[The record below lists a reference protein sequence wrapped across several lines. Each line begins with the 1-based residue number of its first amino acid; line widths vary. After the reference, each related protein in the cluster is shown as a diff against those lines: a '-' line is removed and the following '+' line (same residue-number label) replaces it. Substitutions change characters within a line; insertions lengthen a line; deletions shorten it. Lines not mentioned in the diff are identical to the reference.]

1 MPILW
6 QLLPPAARDREL
18 VLRDFH
24 LQAVVHATTQRKAAP
39 KGGPAE
45 NEERSSGFKVDG
57 LRPARITLDLETD
70 ALPFRQVAEAGA
82 LDGGDVDEYVLGSII
97 RRDEAKTPSG
107 IEEFHGTSL
116 HVRHSP
122 DS

>member
-1 MPILW
+1 MP
-6 QLLPPAARDREL
+6 
-18 VLRDFH
+18 
-24 LQAVVHATTQRKAAP
+24 TTQRKAAP

-45 NEERSSGFKVDG
+45 NEERLSGLKVDG
-57 LRPARITLDLETD
+57 LRPARIALDLETD